1 MTRRPSTPGRAALS
15 PFIAFIAA
23 IASIAVFALAGT
35 VPAQAS
41 SHGQAGHGGHDGHA
55 GHTAAAAAPS
65 DAASAAATATA
76 VDAELSQGE
85 VVRWDPSAARLTLR
99 HGELK
104 NLAMPPMTMV
114 FRLQDPAPDL
124 PLAPGTPVR
133 FHAESQRGALV
144 ITRIEAAR

>member
-15 PFIAFIAA
+15 PFIAA

>member
-15 PFIAFIAA
+15 PFIAFIA
-23 IASIAVFALAGT
+23 SIAFFALAG
-35 VPAQAS
+35 VAPAQAS
-41 SHGQAGHGGHDGHA
+41 SHGQAGHDGHA

-65 DAASAAATATA
+65 DAASTTDTATA

>member
-1 MTRRPSTPGRAALS
+1 MTRRPALPTIAAV
-15 PFIAFIAA
+15 AA
-23 IASIAVFALAGT
+23 IALALAGT

-41 SHGQAGHGGHDGHA
+41 SHGPSGHA
-55 GHTAAAAAPS
+55 GHAAAP
-65 DAASAAATATA
+65 AATAHAEATA
-76 VDAELSQGE
+76 LPGTPSEPDAAAPAPDTELARGE
-85 VVRWDPSAARLTLR
+85 VVRWDPAAGKLTLR

-114 FRLQDPAPDL
+114 FRLQDPAPDV

-144 ITRIEAAR
+144 ITRIEAVR